1 MCVCV
6 CYTSQHFAVH
16 LACSLFVQAGQ
27 RADGQWQCL
36 VGLALGIKIGFKRC
50 GFAKWYIYILYII
63 FKK

>member
-1 MCVCV
+1 M
-6 CYTSQHFAVH
+6 H

-50 GFAKWYIYILYII
+50 GFAKWYIYIYILYII